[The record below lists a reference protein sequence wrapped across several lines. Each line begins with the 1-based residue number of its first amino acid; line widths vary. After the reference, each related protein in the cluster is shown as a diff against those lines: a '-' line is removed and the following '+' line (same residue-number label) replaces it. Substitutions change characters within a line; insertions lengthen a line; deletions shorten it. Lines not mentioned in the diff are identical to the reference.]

1 MKDNLEQIEKETKRK
16 AKGRERKKKKPKM
29 KISGKSVFGLQ
40 RVMKRKKT

>member
-40 RVMKRKKT
+40 RIMKKKKI